1 MKRRDGP
8 AQPGF
13 SQRNIRPRSHP
24 TNPLGNVRSH
34 ITRKRPE
41 TPWSSH
47 GAAAPEPMPGPLP
60 IPSPPPVRG
69 ECRGGHPGLVGEKLL
84 PQLTERGMSTM
95 TRPTGPAID
104 IGQRHR
110 PWSLL
115 AAGLCATVVV
125 GCHTPSRPTATAAA
139 PTTTVGPTTTTTPP
153 ITYVIKAGDTLSA
166 MAKRFG
172 ITLAALAGA
181 NHIANP
187 DTIKQGQILTIPP
200 APPPTTTTAP
210 PTTAV
215 PSPPRLAVTPP
226 DGPVGTVFNLN
237 LTGARPTEN
246 VTFQIVG
253 PTGTKF
259 TGSPHTIGPS
269 SAVATVYVTTQAD
282 QPGKYTIVVT
292 GDQGTTATAAF
303 AVDPTASSA
312 NR

>member
-1 MKRRDGP
+1 
-8 AQPGF
+8 
-13 SQRNIRPRSHP
+13 
-24 TNPLGNVRSH
+24 
-34 ITRKRPE
+34 
-41 TPWSSH
+41 
-47 GAAAPEPMPGPLP
+47 
-60 IPSPPPVRG
+60 
-69 ECRGGHPGLVGEKLL
+69 
-84 PQLTERGMSTM
+84 
-95 TRPTGPAID
+95 
-104 IGQRHR
+104 
-110 PWSLL
+110 
-115 AAGLCATVVV
+115 
-125 GCHTPSRPTATAAA
+125 
-139 PTTTVGPTTTTTPP
+139 
-153 ITYVIKAGDTLSA
+153 

-246 VTFQIVG
+246 VTF
-253 PTGTKF
+253 
-259 TGSPHTIGPS
+259 
-269 SAVATVYVTTQAD
+269 
-282 QPGKYTIVVT
+282 GKYTIVVT